1 MADVVYIPAKV
12 QNAGIDALM
21 EKVNIPGTFAIVT
34 TIQFLDEVNELKKKG
49 YRILG
54 QVLGCNITQAVKEQ
68 RILGQVLGCNI
79 TQAVK
84 EQDFDAYLY
93 IGTGKFHPLNLAF
106 RQEKSVFILDPLTR
120 EFSQVT
126 AEEKQRYEKRRKG
139 MLLKYYAAEKIG
151 IIVSV
156 KSGQNQIRRAVR
168 FKEKC
173 GKNAYLFLCE
183 NVQKLEDFPDIDCWV
198 NTACVRIIEDDLNVP
213 MVNIRDVE

>member
-49 YRILG
+49 Y
-54 QVLGCNITQAVKEQ
+54 